1 MALFS
6 ESATGDVHSPLCFRP
21 VQQTDVFLGDPV
33 VQTRLDNL
41 ESRQKGDTFQLRVA
55 WVSLHELD
63 EQNALSGSDGSE
75 AETQCR
81 GRLPLAVACVY
92 HHQTMLFHCR
102 LHCRDVINSIVPS
115 SFPRMRE
122 SILPLPSPQMR
133 ASFSSV
139 RHSPEPFSVR
149 RGVLLRGASPH
160 RRESIFA
167 SPCEPVSVVP
177 AQAGTYAS

>member
-63 EQNALSGSDGSE
+63 EQDALSGSDGSE
-75 AETQCR
+75 AETQR
-81 GRLPLAVACVY
+81 RSRLPLAVACVH

-102 LHCRDVINSIVPS
+102 LHCRDVVNSIVPS
-115 SFPRMRE
+115 SFPRMGVF
-122 SILPLPSPQMR
+122 LPGPSFPR
-133 ASFSSV
+133 AFFPMPPRLSV
-139 RHSPEPFSVR
+139 
-149 RGVLLRGASPH
+149 
-160 RRESIFA
+160 
-167 SPCEPVSVVP
+167 
-177 AQAGTYAS
+177 

>member
-63 EQNALSGSDGSE
+63 EQDALSGSDGSE
-75 AETQCR
+75 AETQRR
-81 GRLPLAVACVY
+81 GRLPLAVACI
-92 HHQTMLFHCR
+92 HHYQTMLFHCR

-122 SILPLPSPQMR
+122 SILPPSFP
-133 ASFSSV
+133 
-139 RHSPEPFSVR
+139 
-149 RGVLLRGASPH
+149 LLLSHPNDQQYPVILHVHFLMSLRSEFTYILD
-160 RRESIFA
+160 ESM
-167 SPCEPVSVVP
+167 
-177 AQAGTYAS
+177 QL